1 MEYIMP
7 HYPISLDLNGK
18 KCVVI
23 GGGSVGE
30 RKVEMLLE
38 FGASVTVVAPEITPA
53 IRELA
58 SQKTIRY
65 VPGVYTPASLQ
76 GMFLVIAATSERGVN
91 RAISEECQ
99 RCGILVNVADDPDLC
114 TFFVPAIVRRG
125 DFTIGV
131 STSGRSPAL
140 AKRVR
145 ESLES
150 SFGPEYGELAEVMG
164 DLRDEVKAKYED
176 PADRVRAYE
185 RILDS
190 DVLDLLAKGKRDEAV
205 MKARKCI

>member
-1 MEYIMP
+1 MP
-7 HYPISLDLNGK
+7 HCPISLDLNGR

-38 FGASVTVVAPEITPA
+38 FGASVTVVAPAITPA
-53 IRELA
+53 LRDLATKKAIRHIP
-58 SQKTIRY
+58 SM
-65 VPGVYTPASLQ
+65 YTPDMLNLA
-76 GMFLVIAATSERGVN
+76 FLVIAATSERGVN
-91 RAISEECQ
+91 RAVSEECE
-99 RCGILVNVADDPDLC
+99 RRGILVNVADDPDIC

-150 SFGPEYGELAEVMG
+150 SFGPEYGELAEIMG

-176 PADRVRAYE
+176 PEDRVRAFE

-205 MKARKCI
+205 LRARKCI

>member
-1 MEYIMP
+1 MP
-7 HYPISLDLNGK
+7 HCPISLDLNGR

-38 FGASVTVVAPEITPA
+38 FGASVTVVAPAITPA
-53 IRELA
+53 LRDLATKKAIRH
-58 SQKTIRY
+58 
-65 VPGVYTPASLQ
+65 VPSMYTPDMLNLA
-76 GMFLVIAATSERGVN
+76 FLVIAATSERGVN
-91 RAISEECQ
+91 RAVSEECE
-99 RCGILVNVADDPDLC
+99 RRGILVNVADDPDIC

-150 SFGPEYGELAEVMG
+150 SFGPEYGELAEIMG

-176 PADRVRAYE
+176 PEDRVRAFE

-205 MKARKCI
+205 LRARKCI

>member
-1 MEYIMP
+1 MP
-7 HYPISLDLNGK
+7 HCPISLDLNGK

-65 VPGVYTPASLQ
+65 VPGVYTPSSLL
-76 GMFLVIAATSERGVN
+76 GIFLAIAATSERGVN

-99 RCGILVNVADDPDLC
+99 RRGILVNVADDPDIC

-150 SFGPEYGELAEVMG
+150 SFGPEYGELAEIMG

-176 PADRVRAYE
+176 PEDRVRAYE

-205 MKARKCI
+205 MKAHECI

>member
-1 MEYIMP
+1 MA

-38 FGASVTVVAPEITPA
+38 FGASVTVVAPKITPA
-53 IRELA
+53 LREMA
-58 SQKTIRY
+58 TKKAVRY

-76 GMFLVIAATSERGVN
+76 GVFLAIAATSERGVN
-91 RAISEECQ
+91 RAVSDEC
-99 RCGILVNVADDPDLC
+99 RRRGILVNVADDPDLC

-125 DFTIGV
+125 DFVIGV

-150 SFGPEYGELAEVMG
+150 SFGPEYGELAEIMS

-176 PADRVRAYE
+176 PEERVRAFE
-185 RILDS
+185 RILGS

-205 MKARKCI
+205 LRARKCI